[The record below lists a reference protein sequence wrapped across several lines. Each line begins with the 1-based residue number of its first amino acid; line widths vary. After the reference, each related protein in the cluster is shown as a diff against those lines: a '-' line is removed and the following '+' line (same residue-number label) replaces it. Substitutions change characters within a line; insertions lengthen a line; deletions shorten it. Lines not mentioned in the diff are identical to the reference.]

1 MEGNSKLEASRS
13 TAQLAGPGLAG
24 TVIQVLSVQVAIPL
38 DAISF
43 LISGVLIGLIR
54 RREDPPARAG
64 RASLLTEMREGL
76 RVVFGNRLLWAIAG
90 CTGTHNFFSSAFFA
104 LYILFVTRD
113 LGLAP
118 AAIGAVFSV
127 ANVAGLAGA
136 IVAGRLGG
144 RLGVGPVIVG
154 SALVG
159 GLGLIP
165 AVLATRTTAVPL
177 LVLSGLL
184 GSFSGTVYNINQV
197 SLRQAITPDRLQGR
211 MNATMRFL
219 VRGQCRSAA

>member
-1 MEGNSKLEASRS
+1 MLWRHPDVLKL
-13 TAQLAGPGLAG
+13 
-24 TVIQVLSVQVAIPL
+24 
-38 DAISF
+38 
-43 LISGVLIGLIR
+43 
-54 RREDPPARAG
+54 
-64 RASLLTEMREGL
+64 
-76 RVVFGNRLLWAIAG
+76 W
-90 CTGTHNFFSSAFFA
+90 A

-113 LGLAP
+113 LGLEP
-118 AAIGAVFSV
+118 ATIGAVFSV

-136 IVAGRLGG
+136 IIAGGLGA

-165 AVLATRTTAVPL
+165 AVLATRATAVPL

-184 GSFSGTVYNINQV
+184 GSFRGPVYNINQV

-219 VRGQCRSAA
+219 V

>member
-1 MEGNSKLEASRS
+1 MLWRHPDVLKL
-13 TAQLAGPGLAG
+13 
-24 TVIQVLSVQVAIPL
+24 
-38 DAISF
+38 
-43 LISGVLIGLIR
+43 
-54 RREDPPARAG
+54 
-64 RASLLTEMREGL
+64 
-76 RVVFGNRLLWAIAG
+76 W
-90 CTGTHNFFSSAFFA
+90 A

-118 AAIGAVFSV
+118 ATIGAVFSV

-136 IVAGRLGG
+136 IVAG
-144 RLGVGPVIVG
+144 
-154 SALVG
+154 

-165 AVLATRTTAVPL
+165 AVLATRATAVPL

-184 GSFSGTVYNINQV
+184 GSFSGPVYNINQV

-219 VRGQCRSAA
+219 VWGTMPDSGRPSPSARPAPPSRFSGSWPPRCGRCVPSRR